1 MNHLHRTA
9 SLGVALALFTALTP
23 ALADSSATVGGVS
36 FVNKGLVGVGR
47 IPAGQKD
54 KFGETF
60 GSGSGMSIDAAGW
73 THGADGYKGSLWLL
87 PDRGYNVVGTT
98 DYRPRLNTIEVEL
111 APTAP
116 GAAPAAGQ
124 EQSGVKATLADTML
138 LTDDKNVDATG
149 LDPLDGVRA
158 AAGDLPILPEANGK
172 LALDNEAIVRLP
184 DGSMFISDEYGPNI
198 YRFSADGHLMS
209 ATQPPAALVPMR
221 HGAPNFASD
230 NPGPGAAE
238 PDPKDPETGRQNNQG
253 LEGMAM
259 TPDGKFLIAVLQS
272 ATRQDGGDSAST
284 RQNTRALVYDASDLS
299 HLKLAHEYVVPLPVF
314 KDAKGKTKVAAQSEI
329 LALSDQSFL
338 MLARDSGNGQGQKG
352 DASLYREISIVDVS
366 AATDIA
372 GGALRCC
379 RQAGRAQGRA
389 RPVGDAGQAD
399 AVHRHQRQ
407 GRARPLRPAQWR
419 PQRPRQFVGEV
430 GGDVR
435 GQRARSEAA
444 RRLFP
449 VRRQRQRL
457 PHPGRLPGRRVLQG
471 RRRRRCRHHVPGLPG
486 HASRPRQEITLGK
499 PAAAGWEKVHVEQAC
514 DIIAGLIHLALLPSS
529 PPWTK
534 RCPPAGA
541 PAT

>member
-1 MNHLHRTA
+1 MNHLHRTV
-9 SLGVALALFTALTP
+9 SLGVALALFTTLTP
-23 ALADSSATVGGVS
+23 ALADSSATVGSVS

-98 DYRPRLNTIEVEL
+98 DYRPRLNTIAVEL

-116 GAAPAAGQ
+116 GGTPAAGQ
-124 EQSGVKATLADTML
+124 EQSGLKATLADTML

-158 AAGDLPILPEANGK
+158 AAGDMPILPEANGK

-184 DGSMFISDEYGPNI
+184 DGTMFISDEYGPNI

-209 ATQPPAALVPMR
+209 ATQPPAALVPTR

-238 PDPKDPETGRQNNQG
+238 PDPKDPDTGRQNNQG

-272 ATRQDGGDSAST
+272 APRQDGGDSPAT
-284 RQNTRALVYDASDLS
+284 RQNTRALVYDASDLG

-329 LALSDQSFL
+329 LALSDQAFL

-372 GGALRCC
+372 GGPFDAADKPVAPKGVLDPSVTPAKLTPFIDINDKGELSRFALHNGAPNDHDNLSEKWEAMSVVSVLDPKLPDDYFLFVANDNDFLT
-379 RQAGRAQGRA
+379 QDGFQ
-389 RPVGDAGQAD
+389 VGAPYKAD
-399 AVHRHQRQ
+399 
-407 GRARPLRPAQWR
+407 
-419 PQRPRQFVGEV
+419 
-430 GGDVR
+430 GGADVDTMFLVY
-435 GQRARSEAA
+435 Q
-444 RRLFP
+444 
-449 VRRQRQRL
+449 VT
-457 PHPGRLPGRRVLQG
+457 LPG
-471 RRRRRCRHHVPGLPG
+471 
-486 HASRPRQEITLGK
+486 
-499 PAAAGWEKVHVEQAC
+499 
-514 DIIAGLIHLALLPSS
+514 LA
-529 PPWTK
+529 K
-534 RCPPAGA
+534 K
-541 PAT
+541 